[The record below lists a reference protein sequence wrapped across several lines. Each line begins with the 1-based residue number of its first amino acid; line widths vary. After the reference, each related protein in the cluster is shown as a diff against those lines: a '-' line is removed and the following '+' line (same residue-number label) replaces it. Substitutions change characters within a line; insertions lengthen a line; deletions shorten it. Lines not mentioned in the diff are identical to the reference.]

1 MVHDELPFVL
11 IKQPQRFLAVGDGIA
26 VQKLRL
32 IKKSL
37 VSNQLGFVVL
47 GRFQIFDQMHI
58 HYVQIANDERSV
70 LDQLQNL
77 AEMEL
82 LAQFVEQQ
90 RTGFY
95 GL

>member
-58 HYVQIANDERSV
+58 HYVQN
-70 LDQLQNL
+70 LQP
-77 AEMEL
+77 A
-82 LAQFVEQQ
+82 
-90 RTGFY
+90 GFCRFRQVSDF
-95 GL
+95 